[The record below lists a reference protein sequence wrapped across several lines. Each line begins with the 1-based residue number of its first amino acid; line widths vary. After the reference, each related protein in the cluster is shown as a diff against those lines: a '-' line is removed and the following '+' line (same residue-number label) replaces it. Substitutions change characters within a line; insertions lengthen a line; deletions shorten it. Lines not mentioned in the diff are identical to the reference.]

1 MARAPERGCRSSMLA
16 DEVRLRPA
24 VPDDAEDAGAMHY
37 ASFVET
43 YADLA
48 DAGFWRRASRERSI
62 ENWRT
67 MLSTGVEAMLAE
79 ADGSIVGVAITAP
92 AVPRGEVAPLRGLEL
107 TNLYVLA
114 RHQGS
119 GIGQDLLDAVL
130 PAGAAAQL
138 WVARGNPRAVR
149 FYERNGFTADGAED
163 DGSAFGGIAAL
174 RMVR

>member
-48 DAGFWRRASRERSI
+48 DAGFWRRANRERSI

-67 MLSTGVEAMLAE
+67 MLSTGVRGDAAE
-79 ADGSIVGVAITAP
+79 ADRSIGVWRSP
-92 AVPRGEVAPLRGLEL
+92 RPRCRAVVAPLRG
-107 TNLYVLA
+107 A
-114 RHQGS
+114 S
-119 GIGQDLLDAVL
+119 
-130 PAGAAAQL
+130 
-138 WVARGNPRAVR
+138 
-149 FYERNGFTADGAED
+149 
-163 DGSAFGGIAAL
+163 
-174 RMVR
+174 